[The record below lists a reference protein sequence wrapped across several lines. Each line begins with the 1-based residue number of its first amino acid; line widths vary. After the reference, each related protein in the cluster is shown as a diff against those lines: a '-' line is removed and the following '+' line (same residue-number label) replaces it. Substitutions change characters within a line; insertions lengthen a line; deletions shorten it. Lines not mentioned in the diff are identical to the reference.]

1 MGRCRRW
8 TSLLGAKITLT
19 DRQHLTPLIAW
30 RVADTESAVYDS
42 IARKYQRAGE
52 GSRVGVVLW
61 EPGGLPPQSE
71 IS

>member
-1 MGRCRRW
+1 MGQCRGGN
-8 TSLLGAKITLT
+8 SLLDAKITLT

-42 IARKYQRAGE
+42 IARKYQRARE
-52 GSRVGVVLW
+52 GSRVGVNLW

-71 IS
+71 FS